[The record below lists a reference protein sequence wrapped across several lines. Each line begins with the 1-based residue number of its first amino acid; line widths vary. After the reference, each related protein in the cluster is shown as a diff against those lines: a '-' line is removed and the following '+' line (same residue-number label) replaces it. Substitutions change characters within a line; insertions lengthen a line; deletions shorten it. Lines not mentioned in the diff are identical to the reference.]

1 VLGGA
6 ILFFQIPLNM
16 KANEL
21 RIGNFVN
28 SDVYGDY
35 QVKGISFNE
44 KGTNLVFKDFNHYP
58 EANNLK
64 SLKPIPLTEEWLLK
78 FGFAYDGFCW
88 SFKLHQIR
96 LIVGSPYPYWIDSS
110 YVCDIEYVHQLQN
123 LYFALTQQELLLTT

>member
-1 VLGGA
+1 VLGCT

-16 KANEL
+16 EATEL
-21 RIGNFVN
+21 RIGNCVFNNKQIQVN
-28 SDVYGDY
+28 SQHIKWFDEGLYH
-35 QVKGISFNE
+35 
-44 KGTNLVFKDFNHYP
+44 LLP
-58 EANNLK
+58 M
-64 SLKPIPLTEEWLLK
+64 PLTEEWLLK

-110 YVCDIEYVHQLQN
+110 YICDIEYVHQLQN